1 MLEFE
6 EYKVKLNNKKPALEA
21 LREAGREDL
30 IGYDKRCLIRPA
42 RDKQSGKPLST
53 KKPARSGRRSSN
65 QNRNRQK

>member
-1 MLEFE
+1 MLQ
-6 EYKVKLNNKKPALEA
+6 YSAQRNAPLVRAA
-21 LREAGREDL
+21 LRECGREDL